1 MENWLHEEAVDVH
14 RFSTGLS
21 HYVVATKTSAGSEYV
36 IRIARPERSQ
46 EFADGLVWHGKLEPL
61 GVPLPRI
68 YQTGEIEGCGFAVYD
83 RLPGEDLED
92 IYGLLGRETREHLAK
107 AVARVQ
113 QKVSLLEK
121 EELTKFPDWPDTVEM
136 ILDRSERE
144 ILKGGIAKRSYVDL
158 ARDAVGKRND
168 YLHSVRKVPF
178 LYDLNVRNVIVH
190 RGRLSGIV
198 DVDEVWLGDPLLSL
212 GRGKTL
218 LLAAQQS
225 PDYIEFWCD
234 YLTLSED
241 ERSIVDLYA
250 LVYCIRF
257 MGTAGQ
263 RLNGNYSITTDAD
276 NLPIVEGVAKNLLR
290 NLA

>member
-1 MENWLHEEAVDVH
+1 MEEWLHEGAVDVH

-21 HYVVATKTSAGSEYV
+21 HYVVSAKTSAGSEYV

-61 GVPLPRI
+61 GVLLPKI

-83 RLPGEDLED
+83 RLPGEDMED
-92 IYGLLGRETREHLAK
+92 IYGLLGRETRKHLAK

-113 QKVSLLEK
+113 QKVSRLNK
-121 EELTKFPDWPDTVEM
+121 EEFTKFPDWPDTVEM
-136 ILDRSERE
+136 ILHRSERE
-144 ILKGGIAKRSYVDL
+144 ILKGGIAKRSYLDL
-158 ARDAVGKRND
+158 ARDVVKERED
-168 YLHSVRKVPF
+168 YLHSVSKVPF
-178 LYDLNVRNVIVH
+178 LYDLNVRNVIIH
-190 RGRLSGIV
+190 CGRVTGIV

-218 LLAAQQS
+218 LLAAQQN

-234 YLTLSED
+234 YLNLSED
-241 ERSIVDLYA
+241 ERRIVDLYA

-290 NLA
+290 NLN